1 MVWQCLAAFM
11 LCNLPFYMFVPSQD
25 MEDMFS
31 HSGSLPLNI
40 LGLGRRVDH
49 GWPMS
54 PRPPEVN
61 TCPAFIF
68 FFCKSLRFT
77 CSSRERFLRKQW
89 MLGMKME
96 NLGITLPKWSEWGEQ
111 CSFLRI
117 LRVNIP
123 CSADFQKKK
132 HMLFHVVSY
141 VSQMKLNITCVLQVS
156 MIEQKGCRGPAPWS
170 SAEPPD
176 RQPDRV
182 GRVCAF
188 FFESQWLCLYKMYST
203 NIKRQYHQWSSMIS
217 GWHLQSF
224 TKPLKSHGI
233 SFKGSTTLWVRPTST
248 LGRSLK
254 PSICFALLAGLGSWA
269 ALCDGFFRTE
279 SCGLNNPKI
288 FWEIQLKISK
298 NVLSCAV
305 PYTPRTSGHKKI
317 YSNIYGKIHQM
328 FCNCNQFHS
337 GQLPLFSHT
346 LCCWSMLK
354 SANIDWGANRNL
366 LTPATKELRMTLA
379 GRSRGGG

>member
-96 NLGITLPKWSEWGEQ
+96 NLGITLPKWSKWGEQ

-123 CSADFQKKK
+123 CSADFQKKNICCF
-132 HMLFHVVSY
+132 MLFH
-141 VSQMKLNITCVLQVS
+141 M
-156 MIEQKGCRGPAPWS
+156 
-170 SAEPPD
+170 
-176 RQPDRV
+176 
-182 GRVCAF
+182 F
-188 FFESQWLCLYKMYST
+188 
-203 NIKRQYHQWSSMIS
+203 
-217 GWHLQSF
+217 
-224 TKPLKSHGI
+224 
-233 SFKGSTTLWVRPTST
+233 
-248 LGRSLK
+248 
-254 PSICFALLAGLGSWA
+254 
-269 ALCDGFFRTE
+269 
-279 SCGLNNPKI
+279 PK
-288 FWEIQLKISK
+288 W
-298 NVLSCAV
+298 NW
-305 PYTPRTSGHKKI
+305 T
-317 YSNIYGKIHQM
+317 
-328 FCNCNQFHS
+328 
-337 GQLPLFSHT
+337 
-346 LCCWSMLK
+346 
-354 SANIDWGANRNL
+354 
-366 LTPATKELRMTLA
+366 
-379 GRSRGGG
+379 

>member
-96 NLGITLPKWSEWGEQ
+96 NLGITLPKWSKWGEQ

-123 CSADFQKKK
+123 CSADFKKK
-132 HMLFHVVSY
+132 TYVVSCCFICFPNETEHNMCFAGIDDWAERLPGACSL
-141 VSQMKLNITCVLQVS
+141 VICGTAWPSTWQGGTGLCV
-156 MIEQKGCRGPAPWS
+156 
-170 SAEPPD
+170 
-176 RQPDRV
+176 
-182 GRVCAF
+182 